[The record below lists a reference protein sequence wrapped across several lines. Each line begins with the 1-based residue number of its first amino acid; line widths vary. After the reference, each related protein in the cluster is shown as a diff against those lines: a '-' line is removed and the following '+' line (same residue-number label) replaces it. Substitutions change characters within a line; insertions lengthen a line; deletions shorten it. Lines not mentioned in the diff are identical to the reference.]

1 MVHRYFP
8 SLMDLSTDRLAFE
21 VPVPSAAPVIGQRI
35 NSPHAVH
42 VEEWAKVQDE
52 AWAGFERSAPARIRV
67 VVVDTPKD
75 IRRREFGLSYPYS
88 CIIIAWS
95 ILVPRR

>member
-75 IRRREFGLSYPYS
+75 IRRREFWTIMSSSLHHN
-88 CIIIAWS
+88 
-95 ILVPRR
+95 